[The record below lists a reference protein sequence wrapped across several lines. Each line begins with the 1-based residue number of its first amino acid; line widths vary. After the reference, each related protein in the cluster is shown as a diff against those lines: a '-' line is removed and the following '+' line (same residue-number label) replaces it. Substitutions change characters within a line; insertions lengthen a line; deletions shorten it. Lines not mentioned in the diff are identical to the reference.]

1 MRHFVLFVTGL
12 LCVCRGDRVISHSR
26 SEQQVSGRTKHDK
39 QDDTTGSKQ
48 GAREQQEREETGV
61 RFQSMIQAEGLF
73 NTNLI

>member
-26 SEQQVSGRTKHDK
+26 SEQQVSGRTKHHK
-39 QDDTTGSKQ
+39 RDDTTGCKQ
-48 GAREQQEREETGV
+48 GAREQQERQEAGIA
-61 RFQSMIQAEGLF
+61 FQSEGLF